1 MRYDKEEKVWFVTSK
16 EKRSIKRVKAMLTS
30 VCATHLCTE
39 CPFSV
44 ADKCLKNQFIIR
56 FERKTKVEETK

>member
-1 MRYDKEEKVWFVTSK
+1 MRYDKEEKIWFVTSK

-30 VCATHLCTE
+30 VCASNVCSV
-39 CPFSV
+39 CPFAV
-44 ADKCLKNQFIIR
+44 AEKCLKNQFLIR